1 MVKVSC
7 IAEESVGEDWFSH
20 GRPEVKMGSA
30 DKDAIV
36 KSIQT
41 AKFKMEG
48 METDFTQVKKKSKWD

>member
-1 MVKVSC
+1 M
-7 IAEESVGEDWFSH
+7 
-20 GRPEVKMGSA
+20 RSA
-30 DKDAIV
+30 DKDAIL